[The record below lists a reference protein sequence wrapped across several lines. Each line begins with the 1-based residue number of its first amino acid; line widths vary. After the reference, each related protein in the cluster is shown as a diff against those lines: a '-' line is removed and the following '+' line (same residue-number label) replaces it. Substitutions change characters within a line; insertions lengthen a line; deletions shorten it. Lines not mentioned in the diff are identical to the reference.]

1 MLDFIRLQLK
11 LKWGLNRNNSKKNAI
26 MTAVAALLAVVIA
39 LGLVWGLSYVL
50 KSSIVVSAKRLSV
63 LFLTILVIGL
73 TVAATGMQ
81 INRLYRPGDMHITAR
96 FPLSTFKI
104 FVSCLILNYIDLM
117 IYSAVL
123 LLPIMLVFGWA
134 MNCIPFTYFLGIILG
149 ILFMPL
155 IPFGLSVFL
164 AIPIM
169 YINSLLKKHN
179 IIKLI
184 VFILLLAG
192 LFALYYYI
200 LTVLAQFFIHRN
212 WEQGT
217 LEIWQSL
224 LTGLDKWYNPA
235 YYLANIIFF
244 ENFWIGAGGG
254 IGASAI
260 LIALGVLVAKFVY
273 QKIRTKERDGG
284 GTVSKRNSKIDDN
297 SSGKAIFRHT
307 FLEILHTK
315 SYSYFYLGVALSTPV
330 MVFFCNRLVTMVG
343 EAQIGKGINFGASML
358 VVAVFMAMIGSF
370 AATILSIEGKNFY
383 ITKLVPVS
391 YRKQLLI
398 KGFLNVAVSLGALL
412 VSSIVLIALKFVSA
426 VEMVVLAISQIL
438 FVFGLVFNG
447 INLNLVNPNLKP
459 KANGDAE
466 EINVTYMLMIGLLI
480 AGVFGVFSLLLPK
493 IMENGSTYAYII
505 VVAIGLVY
513 ALTNFLVFWFTVDKK
528 YRKIEV

>member
-134 MNCIPFTYFLGIILG
+134 MNCITFTYFLGIILG

-254 IGASAI
+254 NW
-260 LIALGVLVAKFVY
+260 
-273 QKIRTKERDGG
+273 R
-284 GTVSKRNSKIDDN
+284 KRNSDCTWR
-297 SSGKAIFRHT
+297 A
-307 FLEILHTK
+307 
-315 SYSYFYLGVALSTPV
+315 
-330 MVFFCNRLVTMVG
+330 C
-343 EAQIGKGINFGASML
+343 
-358 VVAVFMAMIGSF
+358 
-370 AATILSIEGKNFY
+370 
-383 ITKLVPVS
+383 
-391 YRKQLLI
+391 
-398 KGFLNVAVSLGALL
+398 
-412 VSSIVLIALKFVSA
+412 
-426 VEMVVLAISQIL
+426 
-438 FVFGLVFNG
+438 
-447 INLNLVNPNLKP
+447 
-459 KANGDAE
+459 
-466 EINVTYMLMIGLLI
+466 
-480 AGVFGVFSLLLPK
+480 
-493 IMENGSTYAYII
+493 
-505 VVAIGLVY
+505 
-513 ALTNFLVFWFTVDKK
+513 
-528 YRKIEV
+528 RKICLSKNTY

>member
-1 MLDFIRLQLK
+1 M
-11 LKWGLNRNNSKKNAI
+11 
-26 MTAVAALLAVVIA
+26 
-39 LGLVWGLSYVL
+39 
-50 KSSIVVSAKRLSV
+50 
-63 LFLTILVIGL
+63 
-73 TVAATGMQ
+73 
-81 INRLYRPGDMHITAR
+81 
-96 FPLSTFKI
+96 
-104 FVSCLILNYIDLM
+104 
-117 IYSAVL
+117 
-123 LLPIMLVFGWA
+123 
-134 MNCIPFTYFLGIILG
+134 
-149 ILFMPL
+149 
-155 IPFGLSVFL
+155 
-164 AIPIM
+164 
-169 YINSLLKKHN
+169 
-179 IIKLI
+179 
-184 VFILLLAG
+184 
-192 LFALYYYI
+192 
-200 LTVLAQFFIHRN
+200 
-212 WEQGT
+212 
-217 LEIWQSL
+217 
-224 LTGLDKWYNPA
+224 
-235 YYLANIIFF
+235 
-244 ENFWIGAGGG
+244 
-254 IGASAI
+254 
-260 LIALGVLVAKFVY
+260 LVAKFVY
-273 QKIRTKERDGG
+273 QKIRTKELDGG